1 MHKKFYY
8 LAFTLLLSAQ
18 RNYSFFLQQTFKRL
32 NLCLT
37 NSKIG
42 ASLVRSLCKQSK
54 PEFKLVPN
62 TQGEKTRLI
71 RLQEALREKRY
82 VKSIKQ
88 RNPDTIEIKVTAVP
102 QVKVPKKSSN
112 YPSYNPTGC

>member
-8 LAFTLLLSAQ
+8 LTFILLLSAQ
-18 RNYSFFLQQTFKRL
+18 TNYSFFLQQTFKRL

-54 PEFKLVPN
+54 PEFELTPN
-62 TQGEKTRLI
+62 ILGEKKRLI
-71 RLQEALREKRY
+71 RLQEALCEKRY

-88 RNPDTIEIKVTAVP
+88 RNPDTIEIKVTPVP
-102 QVKVPKKSSN
+102 QVKVPKKSSKH
-112 YPSYNPTGC
+112 PAYNPTGC